1 MSNEI
6 FLGDCIELC
15 RAAIPDN
22 SIQAVI
28 TDPPYNIGI
37 DYGAG
42 SQADSLPADKYCN
55 WCAEW
60 IAEAYRVLKPSGSIF
75 IVSGQEYGA
84 SLDLLLQDKGFTI
97 RNRITWAESF
107 GVYCHSKFGRC
118 SRPILYA
125 VKDHAE
131 AYFDGDSIRVPSAR
145 QTKYRDKRAN
155 PLGKIP
161 GDVWEFSRVCGT
173 FAERVHDVP
182 TQLPEKLVERMILC
196 STAEHDTIL
205 DLFSGSG
212 TIGAVAKAL
221 NRESVSF
228 EINSDYL
235 NISSKR
241 FDKIYPGQMIKKN

>member
-6 FLGDCIELC
+6 LVGDCVELC
-15 RAAIPDN
+15 RHAIPDN

-28 TDPPYNIGI
+28 TDPPYNIGV
-37 DYGAG
+37 DYGEG
-42 SQADSLPADKYCN
+42 SQADSLPADKYRA

-60 IAEAYRVLKPSGSIF
+60 IAESYRVLRPSGSIF

-84 SLDLLLQDKGFTI
+84 SLDLLLQDTGFTI
-97 RNRITWAESF
+97 RNRITWAEAF

-125 VKDHAE
+125 VKDPTE

-173 FAERVHDVP
+173 FSERVDHVP
-182 TQLPEKLVERMILC
+182 TQLPEKLVHRMISC
-196 STAEHDTIL
+196 STALDDPIL

-212 TIGAVAKAL
+212 TISSVAKSLGRA
-221 NRESVSF
+221 SVAF
-228 EINSDYL
+228 EINPSYADIARARL
-235 NISSKR
+235 SKVAH
-241 FDKIYPGQMIKKN
+241 PGAE